1 MTPAPTASAS
11 AERGHPRALFFGDSY
26 FVGGGC
32 SPDAKQ
38 DMAYLAGTELG
49 YRTTVRG
56 AGGTGFV
63 AANPEYDL
71 PPYLGQIRDGAL
83 DVREPGARRDRG
95 RLQRRG
101 AAGRPGEEERPE
113 DPPTSRANKYPRAL
127 LVLVGPLDP
136 YGGYADSIPIRDAL
150 HAVAKQAR
158 RAVHRRHDLARRPPR
173 VAVRRLRPPDVRRPG
188 AARRSGSRRRS
199 ASAAPDPSHLGLRP
213 PTVTVWHAWS
223 ERWPRSPRR
232 RSSSPSWAVPR
243 AGAARRRRARSARP
257 APPGRRPPRPR
268 PR

>member
-1 MTPAPTASAS
+1 MRRILSLVVALLASAMFGAPAHAMTPRPTAS
-11 AERGHPRALFFGDSY
+11 AERGHPRAIFFGDSY

-71 PPYLGQIRDGAL
+71 PPYLGQIRDGEL
-83 DVREPGARRDRG
+83 DVRGPELVVIAGGSNDVGLPVTQVKRNARKILDIAR
-95 RLQRRG
+95 
-101 AAGRPGEEERPE
+101 
-113 DPPTSRANKYPRAL
+113 NKYPRAL

-150 HAVAKQAR
+150 HAVAKQVDVPFIDDMTWLAGHPEWLCDDY
-158 RAVHRRHDLARRPPR
+158 VHPTYAAQGPLGERLAKALSKR
-173 VAVRRLRPPDVRRPG
+173 G
-188 AARRSGSRRRS
+188 A
-199 ASAAPDPSHLGLRP
+199 
-213 PTVTVWHAWS
+213 
-223 ERWPRSPRR
+223 
-232 RSSSPSWAVPR
+232 
-243 AGAARRRRARSARP
+243 
-257 APPGRRPPRPR
+257 
-268 PR
+268 